1 MDLLQFVEAFHVEG
15 AKLLDVVES
24 AGEAG
29 GVMEWVVG
37 RVGSYEVYFLWFPA
51 TRRLIYVIKSGEMRR
66 EGVVEA
72 RGRLDAIAQVEK
84 IVRTLR

>member
-29 GVMEWVVG
+29 GAMEWVIG
-37 RVGSYEVYFLWFPA
+37 RVGGYEVYFLWFPT
-51 TRRLIYVIKSGEMRR
+51 TRRLVYVVKSGETQR
-66 EGVVEA
+66 EGVIEA
-72 RGRLDAIAQVEK
+72 RGRLDAIAQMEK
-84 IVRTLR
+84 IVRNLR